1 MQKVVFSVNERIN
14 AFTLNQV
21 DDVPFPDFTF
31 VKESF
36 EIYNGNNKLEYFK
49 IWGMLR

>member
-36 EIYNGNNKLEYFK
+36 EIYNGTINWSISKFEVC
-49 IWGMLR
+49 